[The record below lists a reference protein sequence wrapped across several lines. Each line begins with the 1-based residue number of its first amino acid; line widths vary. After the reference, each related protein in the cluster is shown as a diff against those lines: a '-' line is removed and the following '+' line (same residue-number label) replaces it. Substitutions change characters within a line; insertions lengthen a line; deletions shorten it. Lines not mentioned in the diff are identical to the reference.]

1 MGELKATL
9 SCAWSTIRWKRQS
22 PGTLLTSEIAGGEGL
37 HSVEGIY
44 LADYCQ
50 TGGGGGEWG
59 EIYLIGEEME
69 EIPLRRRRR
78 SHSAS
83 GSTL

>member
-1 MGELKATL
+1 M
-9 SCAWSTIRWKRQS
+9 
-22 PGTLLTSEIAGGEGL
+22 PGQRSGGKGRAPAHSYLQIAGGEGL

-78 SHSAS
+78 RSHSAS

>member
-22 PGTLLTSEIAGGEGL
+22 PGTLLFEIAGGEGL
-37 HSVEGIY
+37 HSAEGIY

-59 EIYLIGEEME
+59 EIYLIGEEVE
-69 EIPLRRRRR
+69 EIPLRRRRRR